1 MAGHPVGIDVRG
13 LAEVQAALRQLG
25 DGPQSRRALQK
36 ASTAGARALKPY
48 VQREAP
54 VGKTRRL
61 RRSISARQA
70 RKDRPAAVVSSRPK
84 VAFYRHMVI
93 RGTRPHPIVPD
104 ERKAL
109 AFTAGGRDLVR
120 SRVLHPGTRPNPFIE
135 RGFDA
140 GRAAAEAAIERVID
154 EFMEAL

>member
-1 MAGHPVGIDVRG
+1 MAAVGIDVRG
-13 LAEVQAALRQLG
+13 MAEVQAALRQLG

-36 ASTAGARALKPY
+36 ASTAGARTLKPY

-54 VGKTRRL
+54 VGKTGRL

-70 RKDRPAAVVSSRPK
+70 RKDRPAAVVSARPK

-93 RGTRPHPIVPD
+93 GGTKPHPIVPD

-109 AFTAGGRDLVR
+109 AFTAGGRDFVR
-120 SRVLHPGTRPNPFIE
+120 SRVLHPGIKRPNPFIE

-154 EFMEAL
+154 EFLEAL